1 MRKEKLDLTAEE
13 LRDKYRGCLIGGA
26 VGDALGYAVEFL
38 GEEAIKKRYGD
49 GGIREYKLV
58 SGIAHISDDTQMT
71 LFTANGLLLGKA
83 SAVAQTEMGEY
94 HRYIALSY
102 ADWLRTQNE
111 KYPLSGDTHSW
122 LVNIPELF
130 SPRAPGNTC
139 LSALEELK
147 AGGFSSL
154 GSTDSPINRSKG
166 CGGVMRVAP
175 VGLYFGG
182 KPVSIDEVDML
193 AAEVAAITHGHE
205 LGYIPAAALAHI
217 IHLISH
223 SGGVS
228 LSDAVFDMMR
238 AMQALFPNVLHI
250 GDFIRLMEKA
260 AELSQS
266 DLSDID
272 AIGMLGEGWVAEETL
287 AIAVFCSLRYQND
300 FEGAVIA
307 AVNHNGD
314 SDSTGAVV
322 GNILGA
328 YLGMRAIPQKYLD
341 TLELRSVILELAD
354 DLYTDLPVTEDGIRG
369 STWEE
374 KYIKKTYRPK
384 RV

>member
-1 MRKEKLDLTAEE
+1 
-13 LRDKYRGCLIGGA
+13 
-26 VGDALGYAVEFL
+26 
-38 GEEAIKKRYGD
+38 
-49 GGIREYKLV
+49 
-58 SGIAHISDDTQMT
+58 
-71 LFTANGLLLGKA
+71 
-83 SAVAQTEMGEY
+83 
-94 HRYIALSY
+94 
-102 ADWLRTQNE
+102 
-111 KYPLSGDTHSW
+111 
-122 LVNIPELF
+122 
-130 SPRAPGNTC
+130 
-139 LSALEELK
+139 
-147 AGGFSSL
+147 
-154 GSTDSPINRSKG
+154 
-166 CGGVMRVAP
+166 
-175 VGLYFGG
+175 
-182 KPVSIDEVDML
+182 
-193 AAEVAAITHGHE
+193 
-205 LGYIPAAALAHI
+205 
-217 IHLISH
+217 
-223 SGGVS
+223 
-228 LSDAVFDMMR
+228 
-238 AMQALFPNVLHI
+238 
-250 GDFIRLMEKA
+250 MEKA

-287 AIAVFCSLRYQND
+287 AIAIFCALRYQND